1 MFKHREKIC
10 ISRQIKR
17 RDFLLSA
24 AAAFIAVALLS
35 SKDIRQPR
43 PIAAVDWDRVLGR
56 VLAHRN
62 AWAAGVASS
71 SKLFEVGSPEWSMEE
86 ALAAGGLL
94 AKGEA
99 IHV

>member
-24 AAAFIAVALLS
+24 ATAFLAVALLS
-35 SKDIRQPR
+35 SKSIQQPR
-43 PIAAVDWDRVLGR
+43 PIANVDWDRVLGR

-62 AWAAGVASS
+62 AWIAGVASS
-71 SKLFEVGSPEWSMEE
+71 SKSFEVGSPEWCMEE
-86 ALAAGGLL
+86 ALAVDGLL
-94 AKGEA
+94 GKGGA